1 MPPLE
6 EVLHYL
12 KGIQLLVRLNAAG
25 LKWLDLTPRGFAR
38 SFWAILWC
46 FPLMIPNWV
55 WWHGIFADY
64 TAPGLVPDLLF
75 YFRMALIEL
84 SLWFLPYLTIG
95 VVLFLRG
102 PGNRFEPIVIAMNWL
117 NVPIYLVTAVI
128 AVAEIVLPVPLAFW
142 YYVLQ
147 MQLVAI
153 VAAQFCVLFV
163 LAKRQWGEAMILTAA
178 SVIPSMILSIWL
190 NDFLGVSL

>member
-6 EVLHYL
+6 EVFHYL
-12 KGIQLLVRLNAAG
+12 KGIRLLVRLNAAG
-25 LKWLDLTPRGFAR
+25 LQWLDLTPRGFSR

-55 WWHGIFADY
+55 WWHGIFASY
-64 TAPGLVPDLLF
+64 TVPGLVPDLLF

-95 VVLFLRG
+95 AVLFLRG

-117 NVPIYLVTAVI
+117 NVPIYLVTAFI
-128 AVAEIVLPVPLAFW
+128 AVLEIILPVPLAFW

-147 MQLVAI
+147 IQLVAI
-153 VAAQFCVLFV
+153 VAAQFSVVFV
-163 LAKRQWGEAMILTAA
+163 ITKRQWGEAMILTAA
-178 SVIPSMILSIWL
+178 SVIPSMLVSIWL